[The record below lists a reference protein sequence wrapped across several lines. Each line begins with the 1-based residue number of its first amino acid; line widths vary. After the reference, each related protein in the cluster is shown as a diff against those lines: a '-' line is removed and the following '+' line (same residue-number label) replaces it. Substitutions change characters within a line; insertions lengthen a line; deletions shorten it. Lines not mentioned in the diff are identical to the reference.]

1 MDTEADQARRQK
13 RLEGGP
19 VEIALAPAGLANPV
33 TSTGARGGEGRARRH
48 PCGRTLTCRALQSLF
63 LHQDGAP
70 RSSSGFNPRGP
81 GGRWR
86 TRCQEVGR
94 DP

>member
-13 RLEGGP
+13 RPEGGP

-70 RSSSGFNPRGP
+70 CSSSRFNPRGP
-81 GGRWR
+81 GG
-86 TRCQEVGR
+86 
-94 DP
+94 